1 MLDETWS
8 WSEGMADILLEC
20 KNLKKH
26 YPILSGFLSR
36 QVGLR
41 KVIDG
46 ISLAIEEGGSV
57 GLVGE
62 SGCGKTSL
70 LRLLMNIEKP
80 TEGQVLYEGQDTAG
94 FSKAEM
100 LGFHRDIQMIF
111 QDPVGSLHPRMTIG
125 MTLTEPLAIHGIGT
139 RAERVARAE
148 TTLEQVGLDP
158 DFRFRYP
165 HQFSGGQ
172 RQRIGIARALMMN
185 PRVILADEPVSALDV
200 SLQAQVLNLFLEIQK
215 QFQLSYLFVAHDLAV
230 LRHICRDILIMYAGR
245 IVERGQNQD
254 IFGNAQHPYTRALIA
269 AAPSIKKS
277 VFDERVEWTIMGGDL
292 PDPVKL
298 PDGCRFHPRCKFV
311 EEVCRHEPPPLK
323 TLDGAHVVECH
334 VFPS

>member
-1 MLDETWS
+1 MPET
-8 WSEGMADILLEC
+8 LLEC
-20 KNLKKH
+20 TNLKKH
-26 YPILSGFLSR
+26 YPIVSGLLSR
-36 QVGLR
+36 QVGSR
-41 KVIDG
+41 QVING
-46 ISLAIEEGGSV
+46 ISLQIQEGASV

-62 SGCGKTSL
+62 SGCGKTTL
-70 LRLLMNIEKP
+70 LRLLMNIERP
-80 TEGQVLYEGQDTAG
+80 TEGQVLYDGRDTAG

-100 LGFHRDIQMIF
+100 LNFHRDVQMIF

-125 MTLTEPLAIHGIGT
+125 MTLTEPLAIHRIGT
-139 RAERVARAE
+139 KAERVARAE

-172 RQRIGIARALMMN
+172 RQRIGIARALMMK

-230 LRHICRDILIMYAGR
+230 LRHICQDILIMYAGR
-245 IVERGQNQD
+245 IVERGRNQD

-277 VFDERVEWTIMGGDL
+277 VSDQHVEWTIMGGDL
-292 PDPVKL
+292 PDPENL

-323 TLDGAHVVECH
+323 TLDGTHVVECH
-334 VFPS
+334 VFPN